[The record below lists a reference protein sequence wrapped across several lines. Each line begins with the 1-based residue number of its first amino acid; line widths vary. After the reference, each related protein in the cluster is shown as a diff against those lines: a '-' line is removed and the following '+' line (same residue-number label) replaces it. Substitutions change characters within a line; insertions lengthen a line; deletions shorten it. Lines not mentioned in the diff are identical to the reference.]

1 MDTTAITNF
10 LKNASK
16 NLVAGV
22 AGAVTSSDEVRVVP
36 AIAPIPI
43 DDVNTSYGAPEAIE
57 RPKKEEGKEQ
67 RKYEEIVEERIKEVA
82 FKKSMPYQPEVALQK
97 GGIVKRE
104 TIAKVGE
111 KEPEVVTP
119 VKNYGESVEQVYRQG
134 AALIISSSLGFLKTL
149 PPSPA
154 KGSVIA
160 ETNRLKGIFG
170 LVETPKPQKVIGL
183 KAPLVWWGSGK
194 AAAKSGAMPT
204 QKAAEGG
211 GKKGGGGFNLLR
223 TFRNLK
229 NLGKKFKVGK
239 LFKKTKIG
247 KTLRNTAA
255 GVKKLGRPLGK
266 LGKST
271 GKLLKSGSKAG
282 KTILKKGIKKIG
294 AKVGGK
300 ALAKVGAKALGKGLL
315 KKIPFVGMG
324 AGLLFAGQ
332 RLLKGDFKGAMLEA
346 ASGIASTIPGVGTAV
361 SIGLDATLAAKDMGV
376 LPGQKQ
382 AEEQQSGLQAPDP
395 TKDMYGRPIV
405 LNPPTMKAW
414 TRAVNRAAKDG
425 INLPMSVTS
434 SYRSPEQQQALVDA
448 AEAGDKNVIN
458 PAQPGN
464 SPHGQGWAIDID
476 YSSKANEWMRDKGKK
491 FGFQWQ
497 GEKDPVHFDFINND
511 NNDKW
516 LQPGKNKWIPN
527 VDDPV
532 GNPSSGEQKSGGQ
545 PQKSDTSSITAP
557 GTMPESVSTLNNE
570 PVVQGTTNV
579 AGNVIP
585 DPKVVPVPQQPQ
597 IITVPYSLKG
607 KEREEYIER
616 SVASI
621 DPFGKGVKYTVWE
634 DYSE

>member
-1 MDTTAITNF
+1 MDASIVTNF
-10 LKNASK
+10 FKKAAKS
-16 NLVAGV
+16 LVAGV
-22 AGAVTSSDEVRVVP
+22 AGAITSSDEVKLVP

-43 DDVNTSYGAPEAIE
+43 DDVNEQYGKAEPVE

-67 RKYEEIVEERIKEVA
+67 RKYEELVEERIKEVA

-97 GGIVKRE
+97 GGIVKSE

-119 VKNYGESVEQVYRQG
+119 VKNYGESVELVYKQG

-154 KGSVIA
+154 KASVIA
-160 ETNRLKGIFG
+160 EANRLKSIFG
-170 LVETPKPQKVIGL
+170 IVETPKPQKTIGL
-183 KAPLVWWGSGK
+183 KAPLVWWGGK
-194 AAAKSGAMPT
+194 SAAKTGAMPT
-204 QKAAEGG
+204 QKAAESG
-211 GKKGGGGFNLLR
+211 GKKGGFGMNLLR
-223 TFRNLK
+223 TFRNIK
-229 NLGKKFKVGK
+229 NLGKK
-239 LFKKTKIG
+239 LKIG
-247 KTLRNTAA
+247 QRFKNL
-255 GVKKLGRPLGK
+255 K
-266 LGKST
+266 LGKKVRNIVAGGKKATKGVAKVAKSG
-271 GKLLKSGSKAG
+271 GKLLKGASKAG
-282 KTILKKGIKKIG
+282 KALLKKGAKKVA

-300 ALAKVGAKALGKGLL
+300 AIAKVGAKALGKGLL

-332 RLLKGDFKGAMLEA
+332 RLMSGDFKGAMLEA

-361 SIGLDATLAAKDMGV
+361 SVGLDAALAAKDMGV

-414 TRAVNRAAKDG
+414 IKAVNRAAKDG

-448 AEAGDKNVIN
+448 AEAGDENVIN
-458 PAQPGN
+458 PAQPGK

-476 YSSKANEWMRDKGKK
+476 YTSKANEWMRDKGKK

-511 NNDKW
+511 DNDKW
-516 LQPGKNKWIPN
+516 LRPGKNKWIPN
-527 VDDPV
+527 IDDPV
-532 GNPSSGEQKSGGQ
+532 GDPSSGEQKSGGS
-545 PQKSDTSSITAP
+545 PQKADTSSITAP

-570 PVVQGTTNV
+570 PVTQGVTNI
-579 AGNVIP
+579 AGNIVP
-585 DPKVVPVPQQPQ
+585 DPRVVPVPQQPQ
-597 IITVPYSLKG
+597 IITVPYDMQG
-607 KEREEYIER
+607 KEREEYIQN
-616 SVASI
+616 SLTLI
-621 DPFGKGVKYTVWE
+621 DPYGKGVKYEVWDE
-634 DYSE
+634 Y

>member
-1 MDTTAITNF
+1 MDASIVTNF
-10 LKNASK
+10 FKKAAKS
-16 NLVAGV
+16 LVAGV
-22 AGAVTSSDEVRVVP
+22 AGAITSSDEVKLVP

-43 DDVNTSYGAPEAIE
+43 DDVNEQYGKAEPVE

-67 RKYEEIVEERIKEVA
+67 RKYEELVEERIKEIA

-97 GGIVKRE
+97 GGIVKSE

-119 VKNYGESVEQVYRQG
+119 VKNYGESVELVYKQG

-154 KGSVIA
+154 KASVIA
-160 ETNRLKGIFG
+160 EANRLKSIFG
-170 LVETPKPQKVIGL
+170 IVETPKPQKTIGL
-183 KAPLVWWGSGK
+183 KAPLVWWGGK
-194 AAAKSGAMPT
+194 SAAKTGVMPT

-211 GKKGGGGFNLLR
+211 GKKGGFGMNLLR
-223 TFRNLK
+223 TFRNIK
-229 NLGKKFKVGK
+229 NLGKK
-239 LFKKTKIG
+239 LKIG
-247 KTLRNTAA
+247 QRFKNL
-255 GVKKLGRPLGK
+255 K
-266 LGKST
+266 LGKKVRNIVAGGKKATKGVAKVAKSG
-271 GKLLKSGSKAG
+271 GKLLKGASKAG
-282 KTILKKGIKKIG
+282 KALLKKGAKKVA

-300 ALAKVGAKALGKGLL
+300 AIAKVGAKALGKGLL

-332 RLLKGDFKGAMLEA
+332 RLMSGDFKGAMLEA

-361 SIGLDATLAAKDMGV
+361 SVGLDAALAAKDMGV

-414 TRAVNRAAKDG
+414 TKAVNRAAKDG

-448 AEAGDKNVIN
+448 AEAGDENVIN
-458 PAQPGN
+458 PAQPGK

-476 YSSKANEWMRDKGKK
+476 YTSKANEWMRDKGKK

-511 NNDKW
+511 DNDKW
-516 LQPGKNKWIPN
+516 LRPGKNKWIPN
-527 VDDPV
+527 IDDPV
-532 GNPSSGEQKSGGQ
+532 GAPSSGEQKSGGS
-545 PQKSDTSSITAP
+545 PQKADTSSITAP

-570 PVVQGTTNV
+570 PVIQGTTNI
-579 AGNVIP
+579 AGNIVP
-585 DPKVVPVPQQPQ
+585 NPQVVPVPQQPQ
-597 IITVPYSLKG
+597 IITVPYDMQG
-607 KEREEYIER
+607 KEREEYIQN
-616 SVASI
+616 SLTLI
-621 DPFGKGVKYTVWE
+621 DPYGKGVKYEVWDE
-634 DYSE
+634 Y

>member
-1 MDTTAITNF
+1 MDASIVTNF
-10 LKNASK
+10 FKKAAKS
-16 NLVAGV
+16 LVAGV
-22 AGAVTSSDEVRVVP
+22 AGAITSSDEVKLVP

-43 DDVNTSYGAPEAIE
+43 DDVNEQYGKAEPVE

-67 RKYEEIVEERIKEVA
+67 RKYEELVEERIKEVA

-97 GGIVKRE
+97 GGIVKSE

-119 VKNYGESVEQVYRQG
+119 VKNYGESVELVYKQG

-154 KGSVIA
+154 KASVIA
-160 ETNRLKGIFG
+160 EANRLKSIFG
-170 LVETPKPQKVIGL
+170 IVETPKPQKTIGL
-183 KAPLVWWGSGK
+183 KAPLVWWGGK
-194 AAAKSGAMPT
+194 SAAKTGAMPT

-211 GKKGGGGFNLLR
+211 GKKGGFGMNLLR
-223 TFRNLK
+223 TFRNIK
-229 NLGKKFKVGK
+229 NLGKK
-239 LFKKTKIG
+239 LKIG
-247 KTLRNTAA
+247 QRFKNL
-255 GVKKLGRPLGK
+255 K
-266 LGKST
+266 LGKKVRNIVAGGKKATKGVAKVAKSG
-271 GKLLKSGSKAG
+271 GKLLKGASKAG
-282 KTILKKGIKKIG
+282 KALLKKGAKKVA

-300 ALAKVGAKALGKGLL
+300 AIAKVGAKALGKGLL

-332 RLLKGDFKGAMLEA
+332 RLMSGDFKGAMLEA

-361 SIGLDATLAAKDMGV
+361 SVGLDAALAAKDMGV

-414 TRAVNRAAKDG
+414 IKAVNRAAKDG

-448 AEAGDKNVIN
+448 AEAGDENVIN
-458 PAQPGN
+458 PAQPGK

-476 YSSKANEWMRDKGKK
+476 YTSKANEWMRDKGKK

-511 NNDKW
+511 DNDKW
-516 LQPGKNKWIPN
+516 LRPGKNKWIPN
-527 VDDPV
+527 IDDPV
-532 GNPSSGEQKSGGQ
+532 GDPSSGEQKSGGS
-545 PQKSDTSSITAP
+545 PQKADTSSITAP

-570 PVVQGTTNV
+570 PVIQGTTNI
-579 AGNVIP
+579 AGNIVP
-585 DPKVVPVPQQPQ
+585 NPQVVPVPQQPQ
-597 IITVPYSLKG
+597 IITVPYDMQG
-607 KEREEYIER
+607 KEREEYIQN
-616 SVASI
+616 SLTLI
-621 DPFGKGVKYTVWE
+621 DPYGKGVKYEVWDE
-634 DYSE
+634 Y

>member
-1 MDTTAITNF
+1 MDASIVTNF
-10 LKNASK
+10 FKKAAKS
-16 NLVAGV
+16 LVAGV
-22 AGAVTSSDEVRVVP
+22 AGAITSSDEVKLVP

-43 DDVNTSYGAPEAIE
+43 DDVNEQYGKAEPVE

-67 RKYEEIVEERIKEVA
+67 RKYEELVEERIKEVA

-97 GGIVKRE
+97 GGIVKSE

-119 VKNYGESVEQVYRQG
+119 VKNYGESVELVYKQG

-154 KGSVIA
+154 KASVIA
-160 ETNRLKGIFG
+160 EANRLKSIFG
-170 LVETPKPQKVIGL
+170 IVETPKPQKTIGL
-183 KAPLVWWGSGK
+183 KAPLVWWGGK
-194 AAAKSGAMPT
+194 SAAKTGAMPT

-211 GKKGGGGFNLLR
+211 GKKGGFGMNLLR
-223 TFRNLK
+223 TFRNIK
-229 NLGKKFKVGK
+229 NLGKK
-239 LFKKTKIG
+239 LKIG
-247 KTLRNTAA
+247 KRFKNL
-255 GVKKLGRPLGK
+255 K
-266 LGKST
+266 LGKKVRNIVAGGKKATKGVAKVAKSG
-271 GKLLKSGSKAG
+271 GKLLKGASKAG
-282 KTILKKGIKKIG
+282 KALLKKGAKKVA

-300 ALAKVGAKALGKGLL
+300 AIAKVGAKALGKGLL

-332 RLLKGDFKGAMLEA
+332 RLMSGDFKGAMLEA

-361 SIGLDATLAAKDMGV
+361 SVGLDAALAAKDMGV

-414 TRAVNRAAKDG
+414 IKAVNRAAKDG

-448 AEAGDKNVIN
+448 AEAGDENVIN
-458 PAQPGN
+458 PAQPGK

-476 YSSKANEWMRDKGKK
+476 YTSKANEWMRDKGKK

-511 NNDKW
+511 DNDKW
-516 LQPGKNKWIPN
+516 LRPGKNKWIPN
-527 VDDPV
+527 IDDPV
-532 GNPSSGEQKSGGQ
+532 GDPSSGEQKSGGS
-545 PQKSDTSSITAP
+545 PQRADTSSITAP

-570 PVVQGTTNV
+570 PVVQGSQDA
-579 AGNVIP
+579 AGNVVVA
-585 DPKVVPVPQQPQ
+585 PKVVPIPSQPKPVYVFKHMEPHEIEEAIEEQ
-597 IITVPYSLKG
+597 VIEPY
-607 KEREEYIER
+607 
-616 SVASI
+616 
-621 DPFGKGVKYTVWE
+621 GKGVKYTLV
-634 DYSE
+634 YNS

>member
-1 MDTTAITNF
+1 MD
-10 LKNASK
+10 ASIVIDFFK
-16 NLVAGV
+16 KAAKSLVAGV
-22 AGAVTSSDEVRVVP
+22 AGAVTSSDEVKLVP
-36 AIAPIPI
+36 AIAPIPVS
-43 DDVNTSYGAPEAIE
+43 DVNEQYGKAEPVE
-57 RPKKEEGKEQ
+57 RPKKEEDKD
-67 RKYEEIVEERIKEVA
+67 KYEEIVKERIKEVA
-82 FKKSMPYQPEVALQK
+82 FKKSMPYQPEVALFK
-97 GGIVKRE
+97 GGIVKSE

-119 VKNYGESVEQVYRQG
+119 VKNYGESVELVYKQG

-160 ETNRLKGIFG
+160 EANRLKSIFG
-170 LVETPKPQKVIGL
+170 IVETPKPQKTIGL
-183 KAPLVWWGSGK
+183 RAPLVWWGSGK
-194 AAAKSGAMPT
+194 AAAKAGVMPT

-414 TRAVNRAAKDG
+414 IRAVNRAAKDG

-448 AEAGDKNVIN
+448 SEAGDKNVIT
-458 PAQPGN
+458 PAPVGQ

-511 NNDKW
+511 RNNKW
-516 LQPGKNKWIPN
+516 LEPGKNKWIPN
-527 VDDPV
+527 IDDPV
-532 GNPSSGEQKSGGQ
+532 GDPSSGEQKSGGQ
-545 PQKSDTSSITAP
+545 PQKPDTSSITAP

-570 PVVQGTTNV
+570 PVVQGTTNI
-579 AGNVIP
+579 AGNIVP
-585 DPKVVPVPQQPQ
+585 NPQVVPVPQQPQ

-607 KEREEYIER
+607 KEREEHIER
-616 SVASI
+616 AVASI
-621 DPFGKGVKYTVWE
+621 DPFGKGVKYTIWE

>member
-1 MDTTAITNF
+1 MDASIVTNF
-10 LKNASK
+10 FKKAAKS
-16 NLVAGV
+16 LVAGV
-22 AGAVTSSDEVRVVP
+22 AGAITSSDEVKLVP

-43 DDVNTSYGAPEAIE
+43 DDVNEQYGKAEPVE

-67 RKYEEIVEERIKEVA
+67 RKYEELVEERIKEVA

-97 GGIVKRE
+97 GGIVKSE

-119 VKNYGESVEQVYRQG
+119 VKNYGESVELVYKQG

-154 KGSVIA
+154 KASVIA
-160 ETNRLKGIFG
+160 EANRLKSIFG
-170 LVETPKPQKVIGL
+170 IVETPKPQKTIGL
-183 KAPLVWWGSGK
+183 KAPLVWWGGK
-194 AAAKSGAMPT
+194 SAAKTGAMPT

-211 GKKGGGGFNLLR
+211 GKKGGFGMNLLR
-223 TFRNLK
+223 TFRNIK
-229 NLGKKFKVGK
+229 NLGKK
-239 LFKKTKIG
+239 LKIG
-247 KTLRNTAA
+247 QRFKNL
-255 GVKKLGRPLGK
+255 K
-266 LGKST
+266 LGKKVRNIVAGGKKATKGVAKVAKSG
-271 GKLLKSGSKAG
+271 GKLLKGASKAG
-282 KTILKKGIKKIG
+282 KALLKKGAKKVA

-300 ALAKVGAKALGKGLL
+300 AIAKVGAKALGKGLL

-332 RLLKGDFKGAMLEA
+332 RLMSGDFKGAMLEA

-361 SIGLDATLAAKDMGV
+361 SVGLDAALAAKDMGV

-414 TRAVNRAAKDG
+414 IKAVNRAAKDG

-448 AEAGDKNVIN
+448 AEAGDENVIN
-458 PAQPGN
+458 PAQPGK

-476 YSSKANEWMRDKGKK
+476 YTSKANEWMRDKGKK

-511 NNDKW
+511 DNDKW
-516 LQPGKNKWIPN
+516 LRPGKNKWIPN
-527 VDDPV
+527 IDDPV
-532 GNPSSGEQKSGGQ
+532 GDPSSGEQKSGGS
-545 PQKSDTSSITAP
+545 PQKADISSITAP

-570 PVVQGTTNV
+570 PVTQGVTNI
-579 AGNVIP
+579 AGNIVP
-585 DPKVVPVPQQPQ
+585 DPRVVPVPQQPQ
-597 IITVPYSLKG
+597 IITVPYDMQG
-607 KEREEYIER
+607 KEREEYIQN
-616 SVASI
+616 SLTLI
-621 DPFGKGVKYTVWE
+621 DPYGKGVKYEVWDE
-634 DYSE
+634 Y

>member
-1 MDTTAITNF
+1 MDASIVTNF
-10 LKNASK
+10 FKKAAKS
-16 NLVAGV
+16 LVAGV
-22 AGAVTSSDEVRVVP
+22 AGAITSSDEVKLVP

-43 DDVNTSYGAPEAIE
+43 DDVNEQYGKAEPVE

-67 RKYEEIVEERIKEVA
+67 RKYEELVEERIKEVA

-97 GGIVKRE
+97 GGIVKSE

-119 VKNYGESVEQVYRQG
+119 VKNYGESVELVYKQG

-154 KGSVIA
+154 KASVIA
-160 ETNRLKGIFG
+160 EANRLKSIFG
-170 LVETPKPQKVIGL
+170 IVETPKPQKTIGL
-183 KAPLVWWGSGK
+183 KAPLVWWGGK
-194 AAAKSGAMPT
+194 SAAKTGAMPT

-211 GKKGGGGFNLLR
+211 GKKGGFGMNLLR
-223 TFRNLK
+223 TFRNIK
-229 NLGKKFKVGK
+229 NLGKK
-239 LFKKTKIG
+239 LKIG
-247 KTLRNTAA
+247 QRFKNL
-255 GVKKLGRPLGK
+255 K
-266 LGKST
+266 LGKKVRNIVAGGKKATKGVAKVAKSG
-271 GKLLKSGSKAG
+271 GKLLKGASKAG
-282 KTILKKGIKKIG
+282 KALLKKGAKKVA

-300 ALAKVGAKALGKGLL
+300 AIAKVGAKALGKGLL

-332 RLLKGDFKGAMLEA
+332 RLMSGDFKGAMLEA

-361 SIGLDATLAAKDMGV
+361 SVGLDAALAAKDMGV

-414 TRAVNRAAKDG
+414 TKAVNRAAKDG

-448 AEAGDKNVIN
+448 AEAGDENVIN
-458 PAQPGN
+458 PAQPGK

-476 YSSKANEWMRDKGKK
+476 YTSKANEWMRDKGKK

-511 NNDKW
+511 DNDKW
-516 LQPGKNKWIPN
+516 LRPGKNKWIPN
-527 VDDPV
+527 IDDPV
-532 GNPSSGEQKSGGQ
+532 GDPSSGEQKSGGS
-545 PQKSDTSSITAP
+545 PQKADTSSITAP

-570 PVVQGTTNV
+570 PVTQGVTNI
-579 AGNVIP
+579 AGNIVP
-585 DPKVVPVPQQPQ
+585 DPRVVPVPQQPQ
-597 IITVPYSLKG
+597 IITVPYDMQG
-607 KEREEYIER
+607 KEREEYIQN
-616 SVASI
+616 SLTLI
-621 DPFGKGVKYTVWE
+621 DPYGKGVKYEVWDE
-634 DYSE
+634 Y

>member
-10 LKNASK
+10 LKNAAKS
-16 NLVAGV
+16 LVAGV

-82 FKKSMPYQPEVALQK
+82 FKKSMPYQPEVALEK
-97 GGIVKRE
+97 GGIVKSE

-111 KEPEVVTP
+111 KEPEVITP
-119 VKNYGESVEQVYRQG
+119 VKNYGESVELVYKQG
-134 AALIISSSLGFLKTL
+134 AALIISSSLGFLKSL

-160 ETNRLKGIFG
+160 EANRLKSIFG
-170 LVETPKPQKVIGL
+170 IVETPKPQKTIGL

-194 AAAKSGAMPT
+194 AAAKAGVMPK
-204 QKAAEGG
+204 QAAAEGG
-211 GKKGGGGFNLLR
+211 GGKSGGGGFNLLR
-223 TFRNLK
+223 TFKNLK

-239 LFKKTKIG
+239 MFKKTKIG
-247 KTLRNTAA
+247 KVFRNTAA
-255 GVKKLGRPLGK
+255 GVKKLGRPISK
-266 LGKST
+266 VGKSA

-382 AEEQQSGLQAPDP
+382 AEDQQSGLQAPDP
-395 TKDMYGRPIV
+395 KKDMYGRPIV

-414 TRAVNRAAKDG
+414 IRAVNAAAKDG

-448 AEAGDKNVIN
+448 AEAGDKNVIS

-464 SPHGQGWAIDID
+464 SPHGQGWAVDID
-476 YSSKANEWMRDKGKK
+476 YASKANEWMRDKGKK
-491 FGFQWQ
+491 FGFEWQ

-511 NNDKW
+511 ENNKW

-527 VDDPV
+527 IDDPV
-532 GNPSSGEQKSGGQ
+532 GDPSSGEQKSGGS
-545 PQKSDTSSITAP
+545 PQKGDTSSITAP

-570 PVVQGTTNV
+570 PVTQGVTNV

-585 DPKVVPVPQQPQ
+585 DPRVVPVKQQPQ
-597 IITVPYSLKG
+597 IITVPYDMQG
-607 KEREEYIER
+607 AEREEYIQN
-616 SVASI
+616 SLTLI
-621 DPFGKGVKYTVWE
+621 DPYGKGVKYEVWDE
-634 DYSE
+634 F

>member
-10 LKNASK
+10 FKNAAKS
-16 NLVAGV
+16 LVAGV
-22 AGAVTSSDEVRVVP
+22 ASAVTSSDEVKLVP
-36 AIAPIPI
+36 AIAPIPVS
-43 DDVNTSYGAPEAIE
+43 DVNEQYGKAEPVE
-57 RPKKEEGKEQ
+57 RPKKEEDKD
-67 RKYEEIVEERIKEVA
+67 KYEEIVKERIKEVA
-82 FKKSMPYQPEVALQK
+82 FKKSMPYQPEVALFK
-97 GGIVKRE
+97 GGIVKSE

-119 VKNYGESVEQVYRQG
+119 VKNYGESVELVYKQG

-160 ETNRLKGIFG
+160 EANRLKSIFG
-170 LVETPKPQKVIGL
+170 IVETPKPQKTIGL
-183 KAPLVWWGSGK
+183 RAPLVWWGSGK
-194 AAAKSGAMPT
+194 AAAKAGVMPT

-448 AEAGDKNVIN
+448 SEAGDKNVIT
-458 PAQPGN
+458 PAPVGQ

-511 NNDKW
+511 RNNKW
-516 LQPGKNKWIPN
+516 LEPGKNKWIPN
-527 VDDPV
+527 IDDPV
-532 GNPSSGEQKSGGQ
+532 GDPSSGEQKSGGQ
-545 PQKSDTSSITAP
+545 PQKPDTSSITAP

-570 PVVQGTTNV
+570 PVVQGTTNI
-579 AGNVIP
+579 AGNIVP
-585 DPKVVPVPQQPQ
+585 NPQVVPVPQQPQ

-607 KEREEYIER
+607 KEREEHIER
-616 SVASI
+616 AVASI
-621 DPFGKGVKYTVWE
+621 DPFGKGVKYTIWE

>member
-1 MDTTAITNF
+1 MDASIVTNF
-10 LKNASK
+10 FKKAAKS
-16 NLVAGV
+16 LVAGV
-22 AGAVTSSDEVRVVP
+22 AGAITSSDEVKLVP

-43 DDVNTSYGAPEAIE
+43 DDVNEQYGKAEPVE

-67 RKYEEIVEERIKEVA
+67 RKYEELVEERIKEVA

-97 GGIVKRE
+97 GGIVKSE

-119 VKNYGESVEQVYRQG
+119 VKNYGESVELVYKQG

-154 KGSVIA
+154 KASVIA
-160 ETNRLKGIFG
+160 EANRLKSIFG
-170 LVETPKPQKVIGL
+170 IVETPKPQKTIGL
-183 KAPLVWWGSGK
+183 KAPLVWWGGK
-194 AAAKSGAMPT
+194 SAAKTGAMPT

-211 GKKGGGGFNLLR
+211 GKKGGFGMNLLR
-223 TFRNLK
+223 TFRNIK
-229 NLGKKFKVGK
+229 NLGKK
-239 LFKKTKIG
+239 LKIG
-247 KTLRNTAA
+247 QRFKNL
-255 GVKKLGRPLGK
+255 K
-266 LGKST
+266 LGKKVRNIVAGGKKATKGVAKVAKSG
-271 GKLLKSGSKAG
+271 GKLLKGASKAG
-282 KTILKKGIKKIG
+282 KALLKKGAKKVA

-300 ALAKVGAKALGKGLL
+300 AIAKVGAKALGKGLL

-332 RLLKGDFKGAMLEA
+332 RLMSGDFKGAMLEA

-361 SIGLDATLAAKDMGV
+361 SVGLDAALAAKDMGV

-414 TRAVNRAAKDG
+414 IKSVNRAAKDG

-448 AEAGDKNVIN
+448 AEAGDENVIN
-458 PAQPGN
+458 PAQPGK

-476 YSSKANEWMRDKGKK
+476 YTSKANEWMRDKGKK

-511 NNDKW
+511 DNDKW
-516 LQPGKNKWIPN
+516 LRPGKNKWIPN
-527 VDDPV
+527 IDDPV
-532 GNPSSGEQKSGGQ
+532 GAPSSGEQKSGGS
-545 PQKSDTSSITAP
+545 PQKADTSSITAP

-570 PVVQGTTNV
+570 PVIQGTTNI
-579 AGNVIP
+579 AGNIVP
-585 DPKVVPVPQQPQ
+585 NPQVVPVPQQPQ
-597 IITVPYSLKG
+597 IITVPYDMQG
-607 KEREEYIER
+607 KEREEYIQN
-616 SVASI
+616 SLTLI
-621 DPFGKGVKYTVWE
+621 DPYGKGVKYEVWDE
-634 DYSE
+634 Y

>member
-183 KAPLVWWGSGK
+183 KAPLVWWGGK

-223 TFRNLK
+223 TFRNIKNLTKKLK
-229 NLGKKFKVGK
+229 LGKRFKNLKLGKKVRNIVAGGKKV
-239 LFKKTKIG
+239 TKGIS
-247 KTLRNTAA
+247 KVA
-255 GVKKLGRPLGK
+255 
-266 LGKST
+266 KSG
-271 GKLLKSGSKAG
+271 GKLLKGASKAG
-282 KTILKKGIKKIG
+282 KALLKKGAKKVA

-300 ALAKVGAKALGKGLL
+300 AIAKVGAKALGKGLL

-332 RLLKGDFKGAMLEA
+332 RLMAGDFKGAMLEA

-382 AEEQQSGLQAPDP
+382 AEDQQSGLQAPDP

-414 TRAVNRAAKDG
+414 TKAVNRAAKDG

-448 AEAGDKNVIN
+448 AEAGDKNVIT
-458 PAQPGN
+458 PAPVGQ

-570 PVVQGTTNV
+570 PVVQGTTNI
-579 AGNVIP
+579 AGNIVP
-585 DPKVVPVPQQPQ
+585 NPQVVPVPQQPQ

-607 KEREEYIER
+607 KEREEHIER
-616 SVASI
+616 AVASI
-621 DPFGKGVKYTVWE
+621 DPFGKGVKYTIWE